1 METKNDR
8 RSRKTQKLIFDTF
21 TGLLHKKDFA
31 KISIKDITDQA
42 DVNRSTFYIHFE
54 DKYDLLN
61 KYLAFQTLDFSSY
74 AVQIHANIPQEK
86 IQELMTLIF
95 SYFDSKHELFEI
107 LFNNENEKY
116 FLPPFQVKIKQILDD
131 TLSWTNKDVL
141 YQQVD
146 LIFISSALASAIK
159 WWLQNPDSL
168 SIQQIASHVT
178 ELFARFTEKPH

>member
-21 TGLLHKKDFA
+21 TGLLQKKDFA

-74 AVQIHANIPQEK
+74 AVQIHANIPQK
-86 IQELMTLIF
+86 KNPRINDT
-95 SYFDSKHELFEI
+95 YFFV
-107 LFNNENEKY
+107 F
-116 FLPPFQVKIKQILDD
+116 
-131 TLSWTNKDVL
+131 
-141 YQQVD
+141 
-146 LIFISSALASAIK
+146 
-159 WWLQNPDSL
+159 
-168 SIQQIASHVT
+168 
-178 ELFARFTEKPH
+178 